1 MDRIIVIIR
10 LKARYLLPI
19 FCYLELPRS
28 LPIAETTKAMLPAL
42 MDVVTNAL
50 MSLIPDT
57 KAKAIAVPM
66 TDANQVFKSVLL
78 SAIATC
84 E

>member
-1 MDRIIVIIR
+1 MDRITVIIR
-10 LKARYLLPI
+10 LNGRYLLPI

-57 KAKAIAVPM
+57 RANATAVPM
-66 TDANQVFKSVLL
+66 TDANQVLSRDFL